1 MNVVW
6 EGVVVV
12 AEWVRTKSRH
22 QPQRSIKLPIEAGL
36 CTATFDVFAV
46 CQSSCMA
53 TSPERLTG

>member
-1 MNVVW
+1 
-6 EGVVVV
+6 VV

-22 QPQRSIKLPIEAGL
+22 QPQRSIKLPMEAGL